1 MRANQSVPEDA
12 LAIETTRRLIRFE
25 RARIDASRYDKS
37 GGLPSLD
44 MLFSYVNAQEGE
56 YRAKFESYNS
66 MYNINSAL
74 MLTISIPTLLLAG
87 AANIDEDDWKFR
99 VIIYMLATASGGFIL
114 SLQLTMSWVTSGVT
128 FIADDLDALAFTST
142 YYPAA
147 IGAPYVVG
155 VLLMTVSIIFFICD
169 LLISTDIVDR
179 YVITTLF
186 LMLIY
191 GTFTNPTYEWA
202 YIFKKL
208 INPPQIFWDAGP
220 DPSKPKHTF
229 LGAVEHTPGGSNPT
243 AHSKAPKGKLLF
255 TADKSVAEYNTK
267 FDRVTRMFKP
277 TAEWRPLFSDGERL
291 GRAKGNAADGD
302 TADSGKDWVSV
313 NDKCKLV
320 VRGALKD
327 EEKQGFTTNLQDK
340 LDYMRQYYDV
350 PAMSIEPD
358 IVIVQGGAQWLLSKV
373 FTNGSAVLDNP
384 AYVTWLFTWQLKPEW
399 AAKLEGHIPSESI
412 PLRKK
417 RSGFGDAGRPHTVV
431 NPVDPQELGGFG
443 DAGAD
448 SSDSERAVR
457 RTTWSEIYDDA
468 FDDGHRVGWSKA
480 QIMDKLRGI
489 TPAEFSGMT
498 FANRLLALEE
508 LEIDDPAVRV
518 KICNK
523 IGGIGVHDSSAAAPE
538 EAPEQRRGAPAEAA
552 AAVPQDYLGPL
563 GFEI

>member
-12 LAIETTRRLIRFE
+12 LANETTRRLIRFE
-25 RARIDASRYDKS
+25 RARVDASRYDTS

-56 YRAKFESYNS
+56 YRAKFEAYNS
-66 MYNINSAL
+66 MYNINAAL

-99 VIIYMLATASGGFIL
+99 IIIYMLAIASGGFIM

-147 IGAPYVVG
+147 IGAPYVLG
-155 VLLMTVSIIFFICD
+155 VLLMTASIIFFICD
-169 LLISTDIVDR
+169 LLSNTDIVDR
-179 YVITTLF
+179 YVISTLF
-186 LMLIY
+186 CLLIY

-208 INPPQIFWDAGP
+208 INPPQIFWDTSGP
-220 DPSKPKHTF
+220 DKSKHT
-229 LGAVEHTPGGSNPT
+229 LTGAVEHTPGGDNPT
-243 AHSKAPKGKLLF
+243 AYSRAPKSKRLF
-255 TADKSVAEYNTK
+255 TADNSIAEYSK
-267 FDRVTRMFKP
+267 YDRAARMFKP
-277 TAEWRPLFSDGERL
+277 LADWSPLFFDGDKS
-291 GRAKGNAADGD
+291 RAKRTAADDG
-302 TADSGKDWVSV
+302 TEESGKDWVRVS
-313 NDKCKLV
+313 DKCKLV
-320 VRGALKD
+320 VRGPLHD

-350 PAMSIEPD
+350 PAKAIEPNM
-358 IVIVQGGAQWLLSKV
+358 VIVQGGAQWLLSKV

-399 AAKLEGHIPSESI
+399 AAKLEGHIHWDSI

-417 RSGFGDAGRPHTVV
+417 PGKAKGSARTVV
-431 NPVDPQELGGFG
+431 NPEADELTGFG
-443 DAGAD
+443 NDGAD
-448 SSDSERAVR
+448 DSDSEVVR
-457 RTTWSEIYDDA
+457 LTTWSEIYDDA
-468 FDDGHRVGWSKA
+468 FGDGHRVGWSKA
-480 QIMDKLRGI
+480 QLMDKLRGI

-523 IGGIGVHDSSAAAPE
+523 LGGIGVTEAAEAPE
-538 EAPEQRRGAPAEAA
+538 ERRGAVEEAA
-552 AAVPQDYLGPL
+552 AAPL
-563 GFEI
+563 GLLGFNI